1 MRKKEEVYLLNGD
14 LRSSREEEQS
24 PILHDFKG
32 LSLREMRLGRER
44 RMKKL
49 KGGTFQWML
58 FLLTTIDDCTCEK
71 S

>member
-14 LRSSREEEQS
+14 LRSSREEQS

-49 KGGTFQWML
+49 KGGTFQ
-58 FLLTTIDDCTCEK
+58 
-71 S
+71 

>member
-49 KGGTFQWML
+49 KGGTFQ
-58 FLLTTIDDCTCEK
+58 
-71 S
+71 